1 MKNQGTIF
9 TLWTLYA
16 TWRSGITHFNSI
28 RFLSQLFVSPE
39 SLPCFSCINCFSLDL
54 CAQVLCN
61 PSQPPGLQPARLL
74 CPWDSPG
81 ESIGM
86 GCHDLLWGPSQP
98 GDQVHASCLAGGLSA
113 NEPPGSPQDTIHWA
127 RAHPHDLTVT
137 RSPPQ
142 RRCFRRRL
150 HSEVLGARTSTCGLG
165 EGDTVNP

>member
-1 MKNQGTIF
+1 MLPGEVESH
-9 TLWTLYA
+9 TL
-16 TWRSGITHFNSI
+16 I
-28 RFLSQLFVSPE
+28 LSASFHSSLFPPKACLVFPALTASALTCVLSCLVSC
-39 SLPCFSCINCFSLDL
+39 S
-54 CAQVLCN
+54 

-137 RSPPQ
+137 RFPPQ